1 MKPTITAL
9 LALVAGLASNLHAVD
24 PPEPFGPLPH
34 SRQLA
39 WHELGYYAFVHFNM
53 NTFTDR
59 EWGEGTESP
68 QLFNPTELDCRQWAR
83 TFKEAGMQGIIIT
96 AKHHD
101 GFCLWPS
108 QYTEHSVKNSP
119 WRDGQGDLLRELSD
133 ACKEFGLKFG
143 VYLSPWDRNQP
154 TYGDSPKY
162 NAYFLN
168 QLEEVLTNYG
178 EVFEVWFDGA
188 CGEGPNGKRQ
198 EYDWPA
204 FIAQVRRCQPN
215 AVIFSDAGPDIRWVG
230 NEGGD
235 SSETTWAPLRRDEF
249 YPGIPGRNRELGEG
263 HADGTHWLPPEVD
276 VSIRPGWYYHASQDN
291 DQKTVERLMQIYYN
305 AWGNNGSLLLNI
317 PVDRR
322 GLVHENDARRLMEF
336 KAARDAVFSR
346 DLAIGMPVTASNV
359 RGNDDR
365 FSAGLVTD
373 GHPDTYWAADD
384 DLRQGILEVELKAVT
399 PINHL
404 VAQEFIPLGQRIAQ
418 FEVSARVDGAW
429 RNVATG
435 TTVGNRKVV
444 RFDTIAADAV
454 RFKILDALACP
465 TLHTLELYAAPPS
478 VEIQTAPAEPDG
490 HTQVTLIS
498 DYPEA
503 DIVYTLN
510 GSEPDP
516 FGILYHAPFT
526 IDRQAT
532 VKARAYFLG
541 RGGVTPAVT
550 RLDLGAE

>member
-1 MKPTITAL
+1 MKPTIAAL

-24 PPEPFGPLPH
+24 PPEPFVPLPH

-384 DLRQGILEVELKAVT
+384 DLRQGILQVDLKAVT

-444 RFDTIAADAV
+444 RFDT
-454 RFKILDALACP
+454 RFTPWNSTRHHPASRSKQR
-465 TLHTLELYAAPPS
+465 PPS
-478 VEIQTAPAEPDG
+478 LTATPRSPSSPITPRPISSTPSTAASRIRSG
-490 HTQVTLIS
+490 SSTTLPS
-498 DYPEA
+498 PSTA
-503 DIVYTLN
+503 KQ
-510 GSEPDP
+510 P
-516 FGILYHAPFT
+516 
-526 IDRQAT
+526 
-532 VKARAYFLG
+532 
-541 RGGVTPAVT
+541 
-550 RLDLGAE
+550 